1 MRSLSNCEI
10 FIVQLN
16 RDDFITDSR
25 IKKAPTY
32 KMKMSRLEMGAGL
45 SRLSLHTEGHTQNLC
60 EGTDSAYQ
68 I

>member
-1 MRSLSNCEI
+1 
-10 FIVQLN
+10 
-16 RDDFITDSR
+16 
-25 IKKAPTY
+25 
-32 KMKMSRLEMGAGL
+32 MGAGL